1 MNGFEKEVLTSRESR
16 NLGQS
21 WGWGKPAEKPRV
33 RERPPAEALSAI
45 MAITRRRKRAL
56 PAITRR
62 RAFDTLASMVN
73 RP

>member
-1 MNGFEKEVLTSRESR
+1 MNGFEKDDLTSRESR

-33 RERPPAEALSAI
+33 RERPPAEALPAI
-45 MAITRRRKRAL
+45 SITRRRKRAL

-73 RP
+73 RL